1 MNTVENSIFTKKSKM
16 NKSNLLFTFLIIVF
30 ILFFLIH
37 LNGGNFNFQLTDLL
51 NTIFDYSPENQEH
64 IIIKELRIPRTLTG
78 IIAGIS
84 LSIAGLLMQTYFNN
98 PLAGPSILGISTGS
112 SLFVA
117 IAIMVG
123 GTFFSTS
130 YGLISAAIIGAII
143 FSLIILIFSKI
154 VKSPISLLIIGVMLS
169 SFTSSFIQLI
179 QISADPNALK
189 TFTIWGFGS
198 IQQVTS
204 DQLPLLSSCFIATL
218 LSLAMIIKPLNLL
231 VLGEKNA
238 QYLGIKTKQIRILII
253 AITAIFTGL
262 TTSYCGP
269 ISFIGLAVPNLVKL
283 IFKTQNHSKLI
294 IGCALVGGSVMLIC
308 DLLIYWLEPFI
319 IVPLNS
325 ITAIFGAPIV
335 IWILLRKKIH
345 A

>member
-1 MNTVENSIFTKKSKM
+1 M

-37 LNGGNFNFQLTDLL
+37 LNGGNFNFQLNDFLY
-51 NTIFDYSPENQEH
+51 TIFKYNPDNQEH
-64 IIIKELRIPRTLTG
+64 VIIKEIRIPRTLTG

-117 IAIMVG
+117 IAIMLG
-123 GTFFSTS
+123 GTFFTS
-130 YGLISAAIIGAII
+130 SFGLISAAIVGALI
-143 FSLIILIFSKI
+143 FSLIILFFSKI

-189 TFTIWGFGS
+189 AFTIWGFGS

-204 DQLPLLSSCFIATL
+204 DQTPILGICFILISSSL
-218 LSLAMIIKPLNLL
+218 LLIIKPLNLL

-238 QYLGIKTKQIRILII
+238 QYLGLKTQHIRITII

-262 TTSYCGP
+262 TTAYCGP
-269 ISFIGLAVPNLVKL
+269 ISFIGLAVPNIVKL
-283 IFKTQNHSKLI
+283 LFRTQNHSKLI
-294 IGCALVGGSVMLIC
+294 LGCALLGGSVMLIC
-308 DLLIYWLEPFI
+308 DLIIYWLEPLI

-325 ITAIFGAPIV
+325 VTAIFGAPIV